1 MILLIIVCAIVAA
14 LSEKWA
20 SQSARKQ
27 AVKNKIGDKYKQVQE
42 DLPTPKTKGW
52 LNPKQEW
59 QPPKV
64 HNPQMNAN
72 EIVFDVGGSDKVK
85 LHIRGPNDKVFYVGR
100 KVALRSNPME
110 HFQLMHIWPD
120 SSVTL
125 SPLEQGKE
133 DVRAHIDDLISVMS
147 V

>member
-1 MILLIIVCAIVAA
+1 MILLIIACVIVAA

-20 SQSARKQ
+20 SESARKQ
-27 AVKNKIGDKYKQVQE
+27 TVKKKVGDKYKQVQE
-42 DLPTPKTKGW
+42 DLPIPKTKGW

-64 HNPQMNAN
+64 QNQNMNAN
-72 EIVFDVGGSDKVK
+72 EIVFDVRGSDKVK

-100 KVALRSNPME
+100 KVALKSNPIE

-133 DVRAHIDDLISVMS
+133 DVKAHIDDLISVMS